1 MEVEEMGRGID
12 VHALAK
18 GLGHG
23 AQERDQRALA
33 VGAGHM
39 NHGRQMLLG
48 MAKCGEQ
55 VLDELAG
62 HQCMFVW
69 GNCDQPAPSVREYVE
84 HLGLTWP
91 ASPLH
96 VTVSGKRIGVYHGHE
111 RHFDTATTEH
121 SLDYLFYGH
130 THEYADHMENGC
142 RLINPGALYR
152 ARVHTVALLDLETDR
167 LTFLQVENGKEVAAT
182 VRV

>member
-1 MEVEEMGRGID
+1 MLVGIMSDSHGDAAATAQAVSLLESRG
-12 VHALAK
+12 AK
-18 GLGHG
+18 
-23 AQERDQRALA
+23 
-33 VGAGHM
+33 
-39 NHGRQMLLG
+39 MLFHCG
-48 MAKCGEQ
+48 DICGEQ

-69 GNCDQPAPSVREYVE
+69 GNCDQPAPTVRKYVE

-142 RLINPGALYR
+142 RLINPGALYS
-152 ARVHTVALLDLETDR
+152 ARVHTVALLDLEADR
-167 LTFLQVENGKEVAAT
+167 LVFLQVESGKEGAAT
-182 VRV
+182 LRV